1 MNDKEIIDKT
11 LTNIAENK
19 LQVIKTHIT
28 MFQYMWYGK
37 QPPRKYYD
45 ELFNNILNIIKIK
58 EDN

>member
-1 MNDKEIIDKT
+1 MNDKEMIDKT

-19 LQVIKTHIT
+19 LQVIKTHLS
-28 MFQYMWYGK
+28 MFQFRWYGK
-37 QPPRKYYD
+37 QAPRKYYD